1 MNKGPCRAS
10 CRSSMSSMS
19 FFLMAFLPIDS
30 IDATSR
36 REIVQDADVFTY
48 DGGHLKLIIKR
59 TEMPRGSAVR
69 QCSVQVAF
77 ADLWR
82 VEPMLSLAE

>member
-1 MNKGPCRAS
+1 MHHAGHPCHP
-10 CRSSMSSMS
+10 CH

-48 DGGHLKLIIKR
+48 DGGHLKLIMKR

-69 QCSVQVAF
+69 QCSVQVTF

>member
-1 MNKGPCRAS
+1 MHHAGHPCH
-10 CRSSMSSMS
+10 

-48 DGGHLKLIIKR
+48 DGGHLKLIMKR

-69 QCSVQVAF
+69 QCSVQVTF